1 MPRLL
6 VIDDDEV
13 DRELVRRALAGVE
26 DLELSE
32 ASTAEQGLER
42 VAALTPDI
50 VLTDL
55 RMPGMDG
62 LAFLREMKDEHPTI
76 PTILMTSQGSEKIAV
91 EALRIGAVSYV
102 PKRDIPHELA
112 DTIQRAMGILESRH
126 SRERL
131 LQFLSRRET
140 SFEFETDPNLI
151 GPFGAFIEESL
162 ERVGFADGSTR
173 TQVAVAIIE
182 AVSNAMVHGNLEV
195 DSRLREQSH
204 ESYERMIE
212 QRRRQP
218 PYRDRRV
225 RIVAH
230 ESPSQIEYRVTDDGA
245 GFDPSSLPDP
255 TDPENLLKL
264 SGRGILLIRT
274 FMDQVEFED
283 GGRTIVMRK
292 TLD

>member
-6 VIDDDEV
+6 IVDDDEV
-13 DRELVRRALAGVE
+13 DRELVRRALAEVE

-32 ASTAEQGLER
+32 ATTAEQGLER
-42 VAALTPDI
+42 VAELQPDI

-62 LAFLREMKDEHPTI
+62 LEFLREMRDEHPSI
-76 PTILMTSQGSEKIAV
+76 PTILMTSQGSEKVAV

-102 PKRDIPHELA
+102 PKRDIPNELA

-131 LQFLSRRET
+131 LQFLSCRET
-140 SFEFETDPNLI
+140 SFEFENDPQLI

-162 ERVGFADGSTR
+162 ERVGFADGGTR

-182 AVSNAMVHGNLEV
+182 AVSNAMVHGNLQV
-195 DSRLREQSH
+195 DSHLREESH
-204 ESYERMIE
+204 EAYDRMIE
-212 QRRRQP
+212 RRRSEA

-230 ESPSQIEYRVTDDGA
+230 ESPSKIEYRVSDDGA
-245 GFDPSSLPDP
+245 GFDPATLPDP
-255 TDPENLLKL
+255 TDAANLLKL

-274 FMDQVEFED
+274 FMDEVTFED

>member
-1 MPRLL
+1 LI
-6 VIDDDEV
+6 IDDDAV
-13 DRELVRRALAGVE
+13 DRELVRRALAGMD

-32 ASTAEQGLER
+32 AATAEEGLER
-42 VAALTPDI
+42 VAALEPDI

-62 LAFLREMKDEHPTI
+62 LAFLREMKDEHPAI

-102 PKRDIPHELA
+102 PKRDVPKELA
-112 DTIQRAMGILESRH
+112 DTIQRAMGILDARH

-140 SFEFETDPNLI
+140 TFEFENDPKLI
-151 GPFGAFIEESL
+151 GPFGAFVEESL
-162 ERVGFADGSTR
+162 ERVGFGDGNMR

-195 DSRLREQSH
+195 DSKLREESH
-204 ESYERMIE
+204 EAYDRMIE
-212 QRRRQP
+212 QRRSQP
-218 PYRDRRV
+218 PYRERRV
-225 RIVAH
+225 RIVCH
-230 ESPSQIEYRVTDDGA
+230 ESPAQIEYRVHDDGS
-245 GFDPSSLPDP
+245 GFDPASLPDP
-255 TDPENLLKL
+255 TDPANLLRL

-274 FMDQVEFED
+274 FMDEVEFED